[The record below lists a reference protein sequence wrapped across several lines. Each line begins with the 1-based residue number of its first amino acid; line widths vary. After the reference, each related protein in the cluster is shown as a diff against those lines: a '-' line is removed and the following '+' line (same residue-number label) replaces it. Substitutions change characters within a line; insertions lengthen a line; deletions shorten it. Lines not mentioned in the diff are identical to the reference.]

1 MLKAL
6 IEIGKLLE
14 GEYPGELVL
23 VSDPYPNFDEKRGKF
38 PKVLCI
44 DLKSEG
50 KALVVSDTSIEEYDR
65 SNVYKRYFFIEPP
78 ASKGRA
84 SSLSFKLPG
93 KETTIL
99 ERLKI
104 LAELGYEVNNALYS
118 EIVKRIKFLLEEA
131 GKTKQFLVVLKIDGK
146 YPAERGDIRKKLT
159 SLFFNALDP
168 LNGGKCHF
176 CGFEGEIYAGL
187 NRIKD
192 FRFYTV
198 DKPGY
203 APEVNASNAWKQC
216 SLCKKC
222 FLNLLRGRR
231 IVKSFLTH
239 SFYGKNFWIIPV
251 STEKGALEGVINRFR
266 NFRGEVYERG
276 YPGLLEDRILK
287 EAGEGGGTVYYHFV
301 FPKEENQALRILLH
315 IEEVLPSRLKKY
327 VILKEKLKTDF
338 SVNLNLETDFSFFYS
353 SYLRKRS
360 DLPGFSDEDFLRLV
374 DKVFRKSAVDER
386 WLLARTMDRVSVEFL
401 RGNGL
406 PFRTIVEAFFSLVF
420 LRRWGV
426 LKRKDFSGGG
436 MMREDIPYAE
446 FFSRY
451 ADFFNHPAKRG
462 LVLLGALVQK
472 FLNWQRSERDSTP
485 FRKQL
490 KNLRLSQKDVKNLWI
505 ALQNKMNE
513 YDIGHY
519 WKNLRETIALS
530 FISAGD
536 DWGLSPDE
544 IGFYL
549 VVGMAIHNRFDGG
562 GEDGNTQE

>member
-14 GEYPGELVL
+14 GEYPEALAL

-50 KALVVSDTSIEEYDR
+50 KALTVSDTSIEEYDR

-93 KETTIL
+93 KETAIL

-104 LAELGYEVNNALYS
+104 LAELGYEVDNALYS
-118 EIVKRIKFLLEEA
+118 EIVKCIKFLRKEA
-131 GKTKQFLVVLKIDGK
+131 GKTKQFLVVLKVDGK
-146 YPAERGDIRKKLT
+146 YPAEREDIRKKLT
-159 SLFFNALDP
+159 SLFFSVLDP
-168 LNGGKCHF
+168 HQEGRCHM
-176 CGFEGEIYAGL
+176 CGFYGKVYSGL
-187 NRIKD
+187 NRI

-203 APEVNASNAWKQC
+203 APEVNENYAWKQC
-216 SLCKKC
+216 SLCEKC
-222 FLNLLRGRR
+222 VLNLLRGKRALED
-231 IVKSFLTH
+231 FLTH

-266 NFRGEVYERG
+266 NFKGEVYERG

-287 EAGEGGGTVYYHFV
+287 EAGEEGGTVYYHFV

-327 VILKEKLKTDF
+327 ILLKEELVTDF
-338 SVNLNLETDFSFFYS
+338 SVNLNLETNFSFFYS
-353 SYLRKRS
+353 PYLRKRS
-360 DLPGFSDEDFLRLV
+360 DLPGFSDEDFLKLV
-374 DKVFRKSAVDER
+374 DKVFRKSVVDER

-401 RGNGL
+401 RGNGF
-406 PFRTIVEAFFSLVF
+406 PFRAIVEAFFSLVF
-420 LRRWGV
+420 LKRWGV
-426 LKRKDFSGGG
+426 LKRKDFSGGE

-446 FFSRY
+446 FFNRY

-472 FLNWQRSERDSTP
+472 FLVTQRLERGSTP

-490 KNLRLSQKDVKNLWI
+490 KNLRLSQKDVKNLWV

-513 YDIGHY
+513 YDVGHY
-519 WKNLRETIALS
+519 WKNLREAIALS